1 MLKHTPAT
9 HLPHIP
15 YAGRKELTTRISE
28 YVHNHVHT
36 DSQVQKTLDLG
47 PNKLT
52 VTEDKVSYFDMSM
65 PAQCIAE
72 ALHIYVTWKCYPLPV
87 QILNQSI
94 ILLFLM
100 LSPKIY
106 LDCSE
111 TAPNTDSQN
120 NRIKC
125 ITYHE

>member
-65 PAQCIAE
+65 PAWCIAE
-72 ALHIYVTWKCYPLPV
+72 ALHIYVT
-87 QILNQSI
+87 
-94 ILLFLM
+94 
-100 LSPKIY
+100 
-106 LDCSE
+106 
-111 TAPNTDSQN
+111 
-120 NRIKC
+120 
-125 ITYHE
+125 